1 MQTLKNSVPP
11 QWLWHGFCTNLGVGS
26 KTNFFQGSLM
36 MKKYLTSTS
45 ILGLVLDVGSAGSM
59 FAQRTASQK
68 AAPQTDQPLQ
78 QDSSQESS
86 KQQDTKAFTGMIVK
100 DGSKLVL
107 KDMSSNMAYKVDDE
121 KKVKDFVG
129 KMVKITGTL
138 DQPRNVIQIES
149 IEIVS

>member
-1 MQTLKNSVPP
+1 
-11 QWLWHGFCTNLGVGS
+11 
-26 KTNFFQGSLM
+26 M
-36 MKKYLTSTS
+36 MKKYLISTS
-45 ILGLVLDVGSAGSM
+45 ILGLVLSVGSAGSM
-59 FAQRTASQK
+59 FAQSTASQT
-68 AAPQTDQPLQ
+68 AAPQTDQPSQ

-100 DGSKLVL
+100 DGGKLVL

-121 KKVKDFVG
+121 KKVKDYVG

-138 DQPRNVIQIES
+138 DASRNVIQIES